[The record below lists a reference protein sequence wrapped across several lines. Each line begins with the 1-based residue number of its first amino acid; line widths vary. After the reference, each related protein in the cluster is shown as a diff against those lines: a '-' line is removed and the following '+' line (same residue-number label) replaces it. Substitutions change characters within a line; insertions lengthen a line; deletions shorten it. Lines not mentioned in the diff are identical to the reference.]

1 MNKFSKLALSTVV
14 AIMPFTTMAQ
24 DAAQAFSGNV
34 TLTSD
39 YVLRG
44 QSQTENNPA
53 IQGGF
58 DYNHES
64 GLYLGTWASNVSFAD
79 GLEIDGYGGFAGEL
93 ANGLGWDVKGI
104 YYAYPATD
112 SGEDYMEF
120 GPSLN
125 YTFGGDFEP
134 TVTVGVLYSDDYQF
148 NTGEAYWVYSDLD
161 LTLPNEFGLGFHVGN
176 QSVKNELVWGTPDW
190 LEYNVSLSKTLGP
203 LDFSVQYIDTDLN
216 ATECYGGANI
226 CDEQVV
232 FSVSG
237 GF

>member
-1 MNKFSKLALSTVV
+1 MKKFSKLALSIFVV
-14 AIMPFTTMAQ
+14 IMPFTTIAQ
-24 DAAQAFSGNV
+24 DATQNFSGNV

-64 GLYLGTWASNVSFAD
+64 GLYLGTWASNVSLAD

-104 YYAYPATD
+104 YNAYPSTD
-112 SGEDYMEF
+112 ASEDYMEF

-134 TVTVGVLYSDDYQF
+134 TVTVGVLYSEDYQF
-148 NTGEAYWVYSDLD
+148 NSGEAYWVYSDLD
-161 LTLPNEFGLGFHVGN
+161 VTLPNEFGLGFHVGN
-176 QSVKNELVWGTPDW
+176 QSVKNELAWGTPDW
-190 LEYNVSLSKTLGP
+190 MDYNVSLSKTLGP
-203 LDFSVQYIDTDLN
+203 LGFSVQYIDTDLN
-216 ATECYGGANI
+216 ATECYDGANI